1 MDSTLDALKARFP
14 GMEWEW
20 EPDVGGWV
28 GGCGSVA
35 VHVEVETDGSAWAHG
50 WIGNDTSIG
59 TTGADPV
66 AAVEKLAIHK
76 GFADALRSTP
86 PKAEYIPPTPE
97 QLATAQTPQDT
108 PFPAMMARLLP
119 GCLGALAWVVAE
131 TVWLWRWHLLLFGM
145 ALGCGAGGMWWLT
158 GGGQ

>member
-1 MDSTLDALKARFP
+1 MDSTLEALKARFP

-35 VHVEVETDGSAWAHG
+35 VHVETESDGSAWAHG

-59 TTGADPV
+59 TTGDDPV
-66 AAVEKLAIHK
+66 AAVEKLTIHK
-76 GFADALRSTP
+76 GFAEALRSTP
-86 PKAEYIPPTPE
+86 PKPMRAEYIPPTPE
-97 QLATAQTPQDT
+97 QLATAQTPQDP
-108 PFPAMMARLLP
+108 PFPALLFRAAWAALWP
-119 GCLGALAWVVAE
+119 DLGW
-131 TVWLWRWHLLLFGM
+131 LLLVGAM

>member
-1 MDSTLDALKARFP
+1 MDSTLEALKARFP

-35 VHVEVETDGSAWAHG
+35 VHVEAETDGSAWAHG

-59 TTGADPV
+59 ATGVDPV
-66 AAVEKLAIHK
+66 AAVEKLTIHK
-76 GFADALRSTP
+76 GFAEALHAAPVQPMR
-86 PKAEYIPPTPE
+86 AEYIPPTPE
-97 QLATAQTPQDT
+97 QLATAQTPQST
-108 PFPAMMARLLP
+108 PYPALLLRAAWAALWP
-119 GCLGALAWVVAE
+119 DVAALAGLAALLAVAM
-131 TVWLWRWHLLLFGM
+131 VMGWI
-145 ALGCGAGGMWWLT
+145 GMWWIT

>member
-1 MDSTLDALKARFP
+1 MDSTLEALKARFP

-35 VHVEVETDGSAWAHG
+35 VHVEVEADGSAWAHG

-59 TTGADPV
+59 ATGVDPV
-66 AAVEKLAIHK
+66 AAVEKLTIHK
-76 GFADALRSTP
+76 GFADALHAAPVQPMR
-86 PKAEYIPPTPE
+86 AEYIPPTPE
-97 QLATAQTPQDT
+97 QLATAQTPQST
-108 PFPAMMARLLP
+108 PFPPLLLRGVWTVLWPDLGWLLLVGAMALA
-119 GCLGALAWVVAE
+119 CGAL
-131 TVWLWRWHLLLFGM
+131 
-145 ALGCGAGGMWWLT
+145 GMWTIT